1 MNLKDS
7 HISHSH
13 STQTAQTLYE
23 ASLNTLRSKHQ
34 HKGGHTGWSAA
45 WESLLFSRSDFVTV
59 IQPLL
64 YLTSYLLSY
73 HDYDDDDDDNNNNN
87 NKILMIVMM
96 MMMIEVMMMM
106 MMIEVMPLH
115 NRQ

>member
-13 STQTAQTLYE
+13 STQTVQTLYQ

-45 WESLLFSRSDFVTV
+45 WESLLFSRSDIVTV
-59 IQPLL
+59 IQQLL
-64 YLTSYLLSY
+64 YLTSYLQSY
-73 HDYDDDDDDNNNNN
+73 HDYDDDDDDDDDDDN
-87 NKILMIVMM
+87 NKILMIVVV
-96 MMMIEVMMMM
+96 MMMIE
-106 MMIEVMPLH
+106 IMPLH